1 GPRRSPTSD
10 RTSRCLAQPR
20 DDTVDVRLEQVR
32 THEMATRL
40 LMGLVGDPGRVQR
53 GTELALTGEHL
64 PFGDHVDD
72 VEEIGTV
79 PGDQE
84 DPLVAVTFDAFHRV
98 VGADPG
104 LVPQRHAVHRAAA
117 ELGHGGRRVD
127 VMPYEPAL
135 AAKTGRARVR
145 TDRREMAVVLR
156 RVLER
161 AETTHGE
168 SRHGATVVLGV
179 GPEVGVD

>member
-1 GPRRSPTSD
+1 
-10 RTSRCLAQPR
+10 
-20 DDTVDVRLEQVR
+20 
-32 THEMATRL
+32 
-40 LMGLVGDPGRVQR
+40 
-53 GTELALTGEHL
+53 
-64 PFGDHVDD
+64 
-72 VEEIGTV
+72 
-79 PGDQE
+79 
-84 DPLVAVTFDAFHRV
+84 
-98 VGADPG
+98 
-104 LVPQRHAVHRAAA
+104 RHALSRAAA

-135 AAKTGRARVR
+135 AAKAGRARVR

-179 GPEVGVD
+179 GPEVGVDPRDQLVDVEVLPVTWPHVAGDRVAVPPRGPAVGHDDDEWPARRHGAD